1 MTTIF
6 DPLQLGELT
15 LPNRILMA
23 PLTRSR
29 ATGRVPNAL
38 MARYYAQRA
47 GAGAGLIFTEATSVT
62 PMGVGYA
69 DTPGIWN
76 DEQIRG
82 WAEVTRAVHEA
93 GGRIV
98 LQLWHVGRISHP
110 IFLDGQQPVGP
121 GAIAAQ
127 GHVSSV
133 RPKVPYPVPRALE
146 IDELPGIVESYRQ
159 GAANAKAAGFDGVL
173 VHGANGYLLDQFL
186 QSSANRRS
194 DAYGG
199 SIENRARL
207 LLEVSDAVIDVW
219 GAGRVGVHFAP
230 RGDGGVGGYVDHGM
244 GDEDLRETFLY
255 VARELKQRGVAYLST
270 REKEGPDSL
279 APAIKQ
285 AFGGPLIANE
295 AFTRDS
301 ADAWLAQG
309 KADAVM
315 WGNLFIANPDLPAR
329 LREDGPYNAVRREHL
344 YEGGPV
350 GYVDYPTLAEAGAG
364 VEIAG

>member
-1 MTTIF
+1 MTTLF

-29 ATGRVPNAL
+29 ASGRVPNAL

-47 GAGAGLIFTEATSVT
+47 SAGLIFTEATSVT

-76 DEQIRG
+76 DEQIRD
-82 WAEVTRAVHEA
+82 WAEVTRAVHQA

-110 IFLDGQQPVGP
+110 SFLDGQQPVGP
-121 GAIAAQ
+121 SAIAAQ
-127 GHVSSV
+127 GHVSRV

-146 IDELPGIVESYRQ
+146 LDELPGIVESYRQ

-186 QSSANRRS
+186 QSSANQRG

-207 LLEVSDAVIDVW
+207 LLEVTDAVIGVW

-244 GDEDLRETFLY
+244 GDEDLRETFLH
-255 VARELKQRGVAYLST
+255 VARELRQRGMAYLST
-270 REKEGPDSL
+270 REKDGPDSL
-279 APAIKQ
+279 APQIKQ

-344 YEGGPV
+344 YDGGPV